1 MLVGGSVA
9 MTTDSDGLEEALREN
24 LKLRDQLAGEV
35 AKAKAGTKRDWKFLF
50 FTLRGRI
57 SRTMF
62 WIGILVL
69 FALTWGP
76 VLLFGVIDPPTSPG
90 PPWEAIIGVAALLW
104 LILLVFGDIPIGVKR
119 LHDLDM
125 SGWWIL
131 FKFLPFGNL
140 LFYLMLGVLKG
151 TSGPN
156 QFGPDPLAPTDV
168 EC

>member
-1 MLVGGSVA
+1 
-9 MTTDSDGLEEALREN
+9 MTSDRDELEEAFREN
-24 LKLRDQLAGEV
+24 LKLRSELAAEV
-35 AKAKAGTKRDWKFLF
+35 AKAKAGTKLDWKFLF

-62 WIGILVL
+62 WIGFLVL
-69 FALTWGP
+69 SALTWGP
-76 VLLFGVIDPPTSPG
+76 VLLFGAIDPPTSPG
-90 PPWEAIIGVAALLW
+90 PQEAILGVAALLW
-104 LILLVFGDIPIGVKR
+104 LILFVFGDIPIGVKR
-119 LHDLDM
+119 LHDLNM

-156 QFGPDPLAPTDV
+156 RFGPDPLAPTEVDV
-168 EC
+168 DAATCSGG